1 MRRTTDKVAIITGAG
16 SGIGRAAS
24 LALASE
30 GALVVATDIREDGAE
45 LVAVEIRTAGGRA
58 LAMRHDTAEE
68 ADWNAVVE
76 ATLRE
81 FGQLDVLVNNAGV
94 GTTKSLLETSLA
106 DWHAVMRVNL
116 DGVFLGTR
124 IGVEAMRSLPS
135 RLRRFPGSIINISSI
150 LGLVGM
156 AEAAP
161 YSASKGGVRF
171 LTKSVALECAAKGWD
186 IRVNSI
192 HPGFIW
198 TPMVRE
204 GVRRSA
210 AQSGSDAETERKAL
224 SDLHPL
230 GRLGTADEVAAAIVY
245 LASNESAFVTGAEL
259 TIDGGYTAR

>member
-1 MRRTTDKVAIITGAG
+1 MNRIPDKVAIVTGAA

-24 LALASE
+24 LALARE
-30 GALVVATDIREDGAE
+30 GALVVATDIDLEGAE
-45 LVAVEIRTAGGRA
+45 SVATEIRGTGGRA
-58 LAMRHDTAEE
+58 LAIRHDTGEE
-68 ADWNAVVE
+68 ADWNEALE

-124 IGVEAMRSLPS
+124 IAVEAMRSLPS
-135 RLRRFPGSIINISSI
+135 RLRRVSGSIINISSI
-150 LGLVGM
+150 LGLVGL

-161 YSASKGGVRF
+161 YSASKGGVRL

-198 TPMVRE
+198 TPMVQQS
-204 GVRRSA
+204 VRRSA
-210 AQSGSDAETERKAL
+210 EQAGTDAESERKAI

-230 GRLGTADEVAAAIVY
+230 GRMGTAEEVAAAIVY
-245 LASNESAFVTGAEL
+245 LASDESAFVTGAEL